1 MDDLLFRSRLNNPVV
16 TGTPRVTP
24 NTKSNSTAG
33 SATDSESFQKVL
45 EGQISTRQLSLS
57 KHAAQRIEQRG
68 IEVSESSMER
78 LQQGIEIA
86 QSKGL
91 DDTLIIV
98 DNSAF
103 IVNAKN
109 STVITAIDANELKG
123 NAITNIN
130 GTVIM

>member
-16 TGTPRVTP
+16 TGTPTVRPNMTP
-24 NTKSNSTAG
+24 NSTAD
-33 SATDSESFQKVL
+33 SVSDSESFQKVL
-45 EGQISTRQLSLS
+45 EGQISSRQLSLS

-68 IEVSESSMER
+68 IEVSESSMQR
-78 LQQGIEIA
+78 LQDGIEIA
-86 QSKGL
+86 KNKGL

-103 IVNAKN
+103 IVSAKN
-109 STVITAIDANELKG
+109 SLVITAIDTNDLKG